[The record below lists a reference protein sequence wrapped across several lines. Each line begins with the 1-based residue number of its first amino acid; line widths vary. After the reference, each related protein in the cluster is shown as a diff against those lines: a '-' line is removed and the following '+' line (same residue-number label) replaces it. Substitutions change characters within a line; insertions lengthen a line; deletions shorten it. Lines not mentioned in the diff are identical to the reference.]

1 MGLAIRGQC
10 HPRCLL
16 PFRGIRGYSI
26 RMVDQ
31 YTILSE
37 VILQS
42 FAHSQKHASEKRKN
56 IVKCKD
62 EDKIRTIVN
71 HYNNHLLQE
80 FHLDLL
86 IGEIT
91 NEEMRQWKAIWR
103 GLNGKD
109 FFNGQARQ
117 CRITLEGIYWD
128 ALKSNYCLGSK
139 RTEQTML
146 VDSEVEVKMVDN
158 LDSIIKDC
166 NCYLLKNVH
175 VRLIIKERV
184 KKGRNKSGW

>member
-1 MGLAIRGQC
+1 
-10 HPRCLL
+10 
-16 PFRGIRGYSI
+16 
-26 RMVDQ
+26 MVDQ

-62 EDKIRTIVN
+62 EDKIRTIVD
-71 HYNNHLLQE
+71 HYNNHVLQE
-80 FHLDLL
+80 SQLNLL

-91 NEEMRQWKAIWR
+91 NKEMRQWKAVWR
-103 GLNGKD
+103 GFRGKD
-109 FFNGQARQ
+109 HFNESAKW
-117 CRITLEGIYWD
+117 CRITLESMYWD
-128 ALKSNYCLGSK
+128 ALEANYRLGNK
-139 RTEQTML
+139 RTE
-146 VDSEVEVKMVDN
+146 VDSEAEVKMLDN
-158 LDSIIKDC
+158 LDSVIKNC

-184 KKGRNKSGW
+184 KKGRNKSRW